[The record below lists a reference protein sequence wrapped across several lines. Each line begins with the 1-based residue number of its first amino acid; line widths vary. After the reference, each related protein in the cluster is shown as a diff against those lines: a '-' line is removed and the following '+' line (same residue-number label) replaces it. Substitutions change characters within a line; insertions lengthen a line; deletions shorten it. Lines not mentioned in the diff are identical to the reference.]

1 MAGLQLDFEWRI
13 TLATVLLVPTLVAL
27 GFWQLERADEKA
39 DLEARWSVRQSEAPM
54 PLESLLDNDPE
65 QLAYRRVSLRGEFL
79 VGRYLLLDNRIQQGR
94 FGNEVVG
101 LLALADSDQLVLVNR
116 GWVPSDPARL
126 VLPEVAEP
134 EGPIEL
140 TGHIYV
146 SPGKPYLLG
155 EQQLAPPWPVRIQAL
170 DNEALM
176 PLLATVTDAEL
187 YPHPVRIDSGQ
198 PAALTV
204 AWTLINASPE
214 KHQGYAF
221 QWFTMAV
228 VLAFFFL
235 LRSSNL
241 WQLLTRKRHEA

>member
-13 TLATVLLVPTLVAL
+13 TLATALLFPALIAL
-27 GFWQLERADEKA
+27 GFWQLERAEEKA
-39 DLEARWSVRQSEAPM
+39 ELEARWSARQSEAPI
-54 PLESLLDNDPE
+54 PLAALTDADPAE
-65 QLAYRRVSLRGEFL
+65 LAYRRVSLQGEFL
-79 VGRYLLLDNRIQQGR
+79 TGHYLLLDNRVQQGR
-94 FGNEVVG
+94 FGNEVVA
-101 LLALADSDQLVLVNR
+101 LLELADSDQLVLVNR

-126 VLPEVAEP
+126 ALPEVAEP
-134 EGPIEL
+134 GGPVAL

-155 EQQLAPPWPVRIQAL
+155 EQQLVPPWPVRIQAL
-170 DNEALM
+170 DTEALV
-176 PLLATVTDAEL
+176 PLVRMVSSATL
-187 YPHPVRIDSGQ
+187 YPYPVRIDGDQ

-204 AWTLINASPE
+204 AWQLVNASPE
-214 KHQGYAF
+214 KHQGYAL
-221 QWFTMAV
+221 QWFTMAA

>member
-13 TLATVLLVPTLVAL
+13 TLATALLVPALVAL

-39 DLEARWSVRQSEAPM
+39 DLEARWSARQSEAPV
-54 PLESLLDNDPE
+54 PLASLAGDAPE
-65 QLAYRRVSLRGEFL
+65 QLAYRRVLLQGEFL
-79 VGRYLLLDNRIQQGR
+79 AGHYLLLDNRLQQGR

-101 LLALADSDQLVLVNR
+101 LLALVDSDQLVLVNR

-134 EGPIEL
+134 DGLVEL

-155 EQQLAPPWPVRIQAL
+155 EQQLAPPWPVQIQAL
-170 DNEALM
+170 DNEVLA
-176 PLLATVTDAEL
+176 PLVATVTEAAL

-198 PAALTV
+198 PGALTV
-204 AWTLINASPE
+204 AWQLVNASPE

-221 QWFTMAV
+221 QWFTMAA

-241 WQLLTRKRHEA
+241 WQLLTRKRDEA

>member
-13 TLATVLLVPTLVAL
+13 TLATALLLPALIAL
-27 GFWQLERADEKA
+27 GFWQLERAEEKA
-39 DLEARWSVRQSEAPM
+39 GLEARWSARQSEAPA
-54 PLESLLDNDPE
+54 PLSALASSDPQ
-65 QLAYRRVSLRGEFL
+65 QLAYRRVSLQGRFL
-79 VGRYLLLDNRIQQGR
+79 PGHYLLLDNRMHQGR
-94 FGNEVVG
+94 FGNEVIG
-101 LLALADSDQLVLVNR
+101 LLALDDSDQVVLVNR

-126 VLPEVAEP
+126 VLPEVPAP
-134 EGPIEL
+134 EGAVTL

-155 EQQLAPPWPVRIQAL
+155 EQQLAPPWPVRIQAV
-170 DNEALM
+170 DTEALA
-176 PLLATVTDAEL
+176 PLVATVTDAVL

-198 PAALTV
+198 PGALTV
-204 AWTLINASPE
+204 AWQLVNASPQ
-214 KHQGYAF
+214 KHQGYAL
-221 QWFTMAV
+221 QWFTMAA

>member
-13 TLATVLLVPTLVAL
+13 TLATALLLPALIAL
-27 GFWQLERADEKA
+27 GFWQLERAEEKA
-39 DLEARWSVRQSEAPM
+39 GLEARWSARQSEAPV
-54 PLESLLDNDPE
+54 PLSALASSDPE
-65 QLAYRRVSLRGEFL
+65 QLAYRRVSLQGEFL
-79 VGRYLLLDNRIQQGR
+79 PERYLLLDNRIQQGQ
-94 FGNEVVG
+94 FGNEVIG
-101 LLALADSDQLVLVNR
+101 LLALADSDQVVLVNR

-126 VLPEVAEP
+126 VLPEVPEP
-134 EGPIEL
+134 DGAVTL

-155 EQQLAPPWPVRIQAL
+155 EQQLTPPWPVRIQAL
-170 DNEALM
+170 DTETLA
-176 PLLATVTDAEL
+176 PLVATVTDAAL

-204 AWTLINASPE
+204 AWQLVNASPE
-214 KHQGYAF
+214 KHQGYAV
-221 QWFTMAV
+221 QWFSMAA

-241 WQLLTRKRHEA
+241 WQLLTRKQHEA

>member
-13 TLATVLLVPTLVAL
+13 TLATVLLVPALVAL

-39 DLEARWSVRQSEAPM
+39 DLEARWSARQSEAPV
-54 PLESLLDNDPE
+54 PLTALAGDAPG
-65 QLAYRRVSLRGEFL
+65 QLAYRRVVLQGEFL
-79 VGRYLLLDNRIQQGR
+79 AGRYLLLDNRVQQGR
-94 FGNEVVG
+94 FGNEVIG
-101 LLALADSDQLVLVNR
+101 LLALADSDEVVLVNR

-134 EGPIEL
+134 DGPVEL

-170 DNEALM
+170 DNEVLA
-176 PLLATVTDAEL
+176 PLVATVTDAAL

-198 PAALTV
+198 PGALTV
-204 AWTLINASPE
+204 AWQLVNASPE
-214 KHQGYAF
+214 KHHGYAL
-221 QWFTMAV
+221 QWFTMAA

>member
-13 TLATVLLVPTLVAL
+13 TLATALLLPALIAL
-27 GFWQLERADEKA
+27 GFWQLERAEEKA
-39 DLEARWSVRQSEAPM
+39 GLEARWSVRQSEAPV
-54 PLESLLDNDPE
+54 PLSALASSDPE
-65 QLAYRRVSLRGEFL
+65 QLAYRRVSLHGRFL
-79 VGRYLLLDNRIQQGR
+79 PAHYLLLDNRIHQGR
-94 FGNEVVG
+94 FGNEVIG
-101 LLALADSDQLVLVNR
+101 LLALADSDQVVLVNR

-126 VLPEVAEP
+126 VLPEVPEP
-134 EGPIEL
+134 DGAVTL

-155 EQQLAPPWPVRIQAL
+155 EQQLTPPWPVRVQAVDPETL
-170 DNEALM
+170 A
-176 PLLATVTDAEL
+176 PLVAMVTDAAL

-198 PAALTV
+198 PGALTV
-204 AWTLINASPE
+204 AWQLVNASPQ
-214 KHQGYAF
+214 KHQGYAL
-221 QWFTMAV
+221 QWFTMAA

>member
-39 DLEARWSVRQSEAPM
+39 DLEARWSARQSEAPV
-54 PLESLLDNDPE
+54 PLTALTGDAPE
-65 QLAYRRVSLRGEFL
+65 QLAYRRVVLRGEFL
-79 VGRYLLLDNRIQQGR
+79 AGRYLLLDNRVQQGR

-101 LLALADSDQLVLVNR
+101 LLALAGSDQIVLVNR

-134 EGPIEL
+134 DGPIEL

-170 DNEALM
+170 DNEVLA
-176 PLLATVTDAEL
+176 PLVATVTDAAL

-198 PAALTV
+198 PGALTV
-204 AWTLINASPE
+204 AWQLVNASPE

-221 QWFTMAV
+221 QWFTMAA

-241 WQLLTRKRHEA
+241 WQLLTRKRHEV

>member
-1 MAGLQLDFEWRI
+1 MAALKLDFEWRI

-27 GFWQLERADEKA
+27 GFWQLERAEEKA
-39 DLEARWSVRQSEAPM
+39 DLEARWSARQSEAPL
-54 PLESLLDNDPE
+54 PLANLSDDDPA
-65 QLAYRRVSLRGEFL
+65 QLAYRRVSLQGEFL
-79 VGRYLLLDNRIQQGR
+79 AGHYLLLDNRMQQGR

-101 LLALADSDQLVLVNR
+101 LLVLADSEQVVLVNR

-126 VLPEVAEP
+126 VMPEVAELK
-134 EGPIEL
+134 GPVEM

-146 SPGKPYLLG
+146 SPGKPYLLA

-170 DNEALM
+170 DNDVLA
-176 PLLATVTDAEL
+176 PLVATVTDAAL
-187 YPHPVRIDSGQ
+187 YPHPVRIDSDQ
-198 PAALTV
+198 PGALSV
-204 AWTLINASPE
+204 AWQLVNASPE

-221 QWFTMAV
+221 QWFTMAA

>member
-13 TLATVLLVPTLVAL
+13 TLATALLVPALVAL

-39 DLEARWSVRQSEAPM
+39 DLEARWSARQSEAPV
-54 PLESLLDNDPE
+54 PLTALAGDAPE
-65 QLAYRRVSLRGEFL
+65 QLAYRRVSLQGEFL
-79 VGRYLLLDNRIQQGR
+79 AGHYLLLDNRVQQGR

-101 LLALADSDQLVLVNR
+101 LLMLADSDQVVLVNR

-126 VLPEVAEP
+126 VLPEVSEP
-134 EGPIEL
+134 GGPVAL

-170 DNEALM
+170 DNDVLA
-176 PLLATVTDAEL
+176 PLVATVTDAAL

-198 PAALTV
+198 PGALTV
-204 AWTLINASPE
+204 AWQLVNASPE

-221 QWFTMAV
+221 QWFTMAA

-241 WQLLTRKRHEA
+241 SQLLTRKRHEA

>member
-13 TLATVLLVPTLVAL
+13 TLATALLVPALVAL

-39 DLEARWSVRQSEAPM
+39 DLEARWSARQSEAPV
-54 PLESLLDNDPE
+54 PLTALAGDAPE
-65 QLAYRRVSLRGEFL
+65 QLAYRRVSLQGEFL
-79 VGRYLLLDNRIQQGR
+79 AGHYLLLDNRVQQGR

-126 VLPEVAEP
+126 ALPEVAEP
-134 EGPIEL
+134 DGPVEL

-170 DNEALM
+170 DHEVLA
-176 PLLATVTDAEL
+176 PLVATVTDATL

-198 PAALTV
+198 PGALTV
-204 AWTLINASPE
+204 AWQLVNASPE

-221 QWFTMAV
+221 QWFTMAAL
-228 VLAFFFL
+228 LAFFFL

-241 WQLLTRKRHEA
+241 WQLLTRKRDEA